1 MKCEEGFTIFAE
13 VFNIDLGFLI
23 LVEIGDDGDS
33 IFDARVVISVMII
46 LNQNI

>member
-13 VFNIDLGFLI
+13 VFNIDLGFL
-23 LVEIGDDGDS
+23 LPLEIGDDGDS
-33 IFDARVVISVMII
+33 IFDARVEISLMIF